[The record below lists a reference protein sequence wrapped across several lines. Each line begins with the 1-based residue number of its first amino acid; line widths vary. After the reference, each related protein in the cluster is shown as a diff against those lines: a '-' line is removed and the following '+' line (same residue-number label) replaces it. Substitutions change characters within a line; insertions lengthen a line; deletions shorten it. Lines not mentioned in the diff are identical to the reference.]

1 MPVYRTGPD
10 ITLEDLVEQIHSRGE
25 KIVGTDRDDYGW
37 TVITEHADK
46 RVIVGKPEKRA

>member
-10 ITLEDLVEQIHSRGE
+10 ITLEDLVEEILGRGE
-25 KIVGTDRDDYGW
+25 RIVGSDRDDYGW
-37 TVITEHADK
+37 TIITEYADK